1 MKKSLIFILIFLFI
15 FSFSCT
21 FNLFEGSVESNYKSI
36 KTPSEK
42 VEYAQ
47 QILAAGDPEKIKV
60 IINLLKV
67 DINAGVFEG
76 SDLIA
81 ANQIVGNLIIADSGF
96 NDYIAN
102 AISEVINPE
111 TEGEPDLLLAIMD
124 SDGSGTI
131 DDNDLDA
138 FVGMVEGLADA
149 VKYIND
155 AAAADPTNVDL
166 QFQNVIANFAAA
178 VVEIS
183 DDLTNPTAQ
192 QDFQKYLEGTGP
204 APSFISNIQDNLDNI
219 KTSVNNMLANT
230 QVGTFYYDIAS
241 MLSNIFSGLTT

>member
-219 KTSVNNMLANT
+219 KTSVNNMLAYT
-230 QVGTFYYDIAS
+230 QEGTFYYDIAS
-241 MLSNIFSGLTT
+241 MLKNIFSGLTT